1 MPANDTLSGT
11 GPVAEAKPTSK
22 SSLVPRLKKND
33 EYGVLS
39 APNIGL
45 VVFGEYQFN
54 TWYGNGAYF
63 NSAGDLELGIDS
75 IDAGSSSSRKTP
87 VVDSLLWLDNLYVCE
102 HCFKYTADESKM
114 TLHRTLCPLRTPFP
128 PLGRLVYSDTKSPY
142 LIKHVRGFTHELFC
156 QNLSLFGKLFLDD
169 KSVYYNVDCFDFYI
183 LYGFDPQDED
193 ISGSLLRKYF
203 KPMGFFS
210 REVNSWEADNNLA
223 CICVFPPYQRLH
235 LGQLLIEFLYAL
247 ALVTPYMARL
257 GPEFPLSPYGKVSYL
272 RFWSKKLASLIT
284 TDLAHKKTITLLEI
298 GNRTG
303 FRKEDILLALEY
315 MDVLQEDPHDE
326 RLFLSTEKVQE
337 WCKEN
342 NFDGSIHQQMLN
354 PLCLFL

>member
-1 MPANDTLSGT
+1 M
-11 GPVAEAKPTSK
+11 
-22 SSLVPRLKKND
+22 
-33 EYGVLS
+33 LS

-45 VVFGEYQFN
+45 VVLGEYEFE

-63 NSAGDLELGIDS
+63 NSSGDLELGIDS
-75 IDAGSSSSRKTP
+75 MKGGSSLRKKTP
-87 VVDSLLWLDNLYVCE
+87 QAPLDSLIWLDQLFVCE
-102 HCFKYTADESKM
+102 HCFKYSTDGHKM
-114 TLHRTLCPLRTPFP
+114 TLHRTLCPLKKPFP
-128 PLGRLVYSDTKSPY
+128 PLGRLVYSDTKAPY
-142 LIKHVRGFTHELFC
+142 LIKHVRGYTHELFC

-183 LYGFDPQDED
+183 LYGFDPLDED
-193 ISGSLLRKYF
+193 ITGSVLRKYF

-247 ALVTPYMARL
+247 AQVTPNMARL

-284 TDLAHKKTITLLEI
+284 TDLAHKDTVTLREL
-298 GNRTG
+298 GNATG
-303 FRKEDILLALEY
+303 FRKEDTLLALEY
-315 MDVLQEDPHDE
+315 MGILEEDQDE
-326 RLFLSTEKVQE
+326 TVYVSTSKVEE
-337 WCKEN
+337 WCQKN
-342 NFDGSIHQQMLN
+342 RFDGSIHQQTLN
-354 PLCLFL
+354 PHCLLL